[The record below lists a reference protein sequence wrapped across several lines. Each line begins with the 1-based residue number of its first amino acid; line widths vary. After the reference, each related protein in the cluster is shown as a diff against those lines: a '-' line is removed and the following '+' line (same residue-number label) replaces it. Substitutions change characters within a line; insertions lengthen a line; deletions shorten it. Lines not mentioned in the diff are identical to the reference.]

1 MVLALHEKPSQP
13 DVIHNDSAGAEK
25 RLRDLK
31 GRFNK
36 VSGRWDRGPRL
47 RRFFRQLS
55 LSIVVAICSFGFFW
69 YLANSPWPVGLTLK
83 HLAASQAALL
93 QGWSAWHHHASVD
106 RDIGNTLM
114 QTATGSRVKISR
126 VPIRG
131 DRSGALPSS
140 IRRHVVGR

>member
-1 MVLALHEKPSQP
+1 MALALHEKPSQP

-69 YLANSPWPVGLTLK
+69 YLANSPWPIGLTLK
-83 HLAASQAALL
+83 HLAASPSCTAARMVGLAPSRIGRPGYWKHL
-93 QGWSAWHHHASVD
+93 DAD
-106 RDIGNTLM
+106 RDGIACENFTRAY
-114 QTATGSRVKISR
+114 Q
-126 VPIRG
+126 
-131 DRSGALPSS
+131 
-140 IRRHVVGR
+140 RR